1 VTYAPVHRLEEVD
14 STQRVAREL
23 AIQGAPHG
31 TAVRAERQTR
41 GRGRLDRVW
50 ESAPGLDLTWS
61 VVLRPT
67 CRLREAPLLT
77 LGAAAA
83 LAELLDVRV
92 KWPNDLVDDDGRKL
106 AGLLAEV
113 DADGD
118 RVRWV
123 VLGIGLNVNQLD
135 PPPAHL
141 PHATSLARLRGVT
154 HDREGV
160 FAQAHAAVVSGVEHP
175 ARLTRWRERAHTLG
189 RHVVIGEASGIAT
202 ELRDDGALRV
212 GERWVTT
219 GEIGA

>member
-1 VTYAPVHRLEEVD
+1 MTLAGVHRLEEVD

-23 AIQGAPHG
+23 ALQGAPHG
-31 TAVRAERQTR
+31 TAVRAERQAH
-41 GRGRLDRVW
+41 GRGRLDRTW
-50 ESAPGLDLTWS
+50 ESTPGLDLTWS

-83 LAELLDVRV
+83 LAEAFDVRV

-113 DADGD
+113 DADGE

-123 VLGIGLNVNQLD
+123 VLGIGLNVNGSV
-135 PPPAHL
+135 PPHL
-141 PHATSLARLRGVT
+141 PHATSLSRLRGVEQ
-154 HDREGV
+154 DREAV
-160 FAQAHAAVVSGVEHP
+160 FARAHAAVVAGVEDP
-175 ARLTRWRERAHTLG
+175 ARLVRWRARAHTLG
-189 RHVVIGEASGIAT
+189 RHVVIGEVAGLAT

-212 GERWVTT
+212 GAHWITT
-219 GEIGA
+219 GEIGM